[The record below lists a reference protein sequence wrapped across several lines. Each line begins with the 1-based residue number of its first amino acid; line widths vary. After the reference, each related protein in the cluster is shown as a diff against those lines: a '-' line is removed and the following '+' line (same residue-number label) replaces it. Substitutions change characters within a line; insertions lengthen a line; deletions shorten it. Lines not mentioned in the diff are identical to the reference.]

1 MLSACF
7 VESKYVRQVRLG
19 VLERL
24 RAGVGSL
31 AASLAVAVVVAVVFA
46 SSTVRLQA
54 AYAVLAFL
62 ELLAFSRSAQV

>member
-31 AASLAVAVVVAVVFA
+31 AAGLAVAAVVAVVFA
-46 SSTVRLQA
+46 GSTVGLQA
-54 AYAVLAFL
+54 ACAVLAFP
-62 ELLAFSRSAQV
+62 ELLAFSRSV